1 MCDLSI
7 LCASSLIVSFHKPLC
22 AANEVPGPDVIGID
36 PERTDAS
43 VYEIGIIVLV
53 VSCGSEIVDA
63 WPKDAA
69 VTDGTEDH
77 AEKVV

>member
-1 MCDLSI
+1 M
-7 LCASSLIVSFHKPLC
+7 SFHKPLC
-22 AANEVPGPDVIGID
+22 AANEVSGSDVDGID

-43 VYEIGIIVLV
+43 LCEIGIIVLV

-63 WPKDAA
+63 CPKDAA
-69 VTDGTEDH
+69 FTDGTEDH